1 MDIQS
6 RRRVVITGLG
16 AVTPLGNDVASTWAG
31 IKAGKSGIG
40 KITLFD
46 ASDYPVRIA
55 AEVKDF
61 SLDAYGS
68 DHKVVRKMAR
78 FTRFLTAA
86 SLQAVRDA
94 GYDGSSFGQDA
105 SGIVNGVGIGGYDAI
120 EDGFKKYCDPR
131 FGVSRL
137 PPLTAPMMLQN
148 EAAAN
153 VSMLLGVHGPV
164 WTISTACASGTDAI
178 GLASDLIRSGRVDV
192 CIGSGTEAC
201 ITGFSIGC
209 FQVLQA
215 LASSFNDCPEKASRP
230 FDKARDGFVMAEGS
244 AALVLEELEHA
255 KKRGARIY
263 AEIAGYGSSSDAYH
277 ITAPSPDGSGGALCI
292 ERAFADAGMQPS
304 SVQYYNAHGTSTQAN
319 DETETKMI
327 KRAFGD
333 HAYTLAVSSTKS
345 MTGHMIGAA
354 GVIEALFCVKAI
366 GDGFAPP
373 TMNLDEPDVEHGCD
387 LDYVPNK
394 GRKMR
399 IDAAASVSLG
409 FGGHNGC
416 VIVKR
421 YE

>member
-46 ASDYPVRIA
+46 ASDYPVKIA

-61 SLDAYGS
+61 SLDAYGL

-94 GYDGSSFGQDA
+94 GYDESSFGQDA

-178 GLASDLIRSGRVDV
+178 GVASDLIRSGRVDV

-215 LASSFNDCPEKASRP
+215 LASAFNDCPEKASRP
-230 FDKARDGFVMAEGS
+230 FDKTRDGFVMAEGS

-255 KKRGARIY
+255 KKRGAHIY

-304 SVQYYNAHGTSTQAN
+304 SVQYYNAHGTSTHAN

-354 GVIEALFCVKAI
+354 GVIEALFCAKAI
-366 GDGFAPP
+366 GDDFAPP

-387 LDYVPNK
+387 LDYVPNE

>member
-1 MDIQS
+1 MDVQS

-31 IKAGKSGIG
+31 IKAGKSGAG
-40 KITLFD
+40 NITLFD
-46 ASDYPVRIA
+46 TTDYSVKIA
-55 AEVKDF
+55 AEVKNF
-61 SLDAYGS
+61 SLDTYGL

-78 FTRFLTAA
+78 FTRFLTAS

-94 GYDGSSFGQDA
+94 GYDESSFGADL
-105 SGIVNGVGIGGYDAI
+105 SGIVTGVGIGGYDAI

-131 FGVSRL
+131 FGVNRL

-230 FDKARDGFVMAEGS
+230 FDKKRDGFVMAEGS

-263 AEIAGYGSSSDAYH
+263 AEIAGSGSSSDAYH
-277 ITAPSPDGSGGALCI
+277 ITAPAPDGSGGALCI
-292 ERAFADAGMQPS
+292 ERAFADAGMSPS
-304 SVQYYNAHGTSTQAN
+304 SVQ
-319 DETETKMI
+319 
-327 KRAFGD
+327 
-333 HAYTLAVSSTKS
+333 
-345 MTGHMIGAA
+345 
-354 GVIEALFCVKAI
+354 
-366 GDGFAPP
+366 
-373 TMNLDEPDVEHGCD
+373 
-387 LDYVPNK
+387 
-394 GRKMR
+394 
-399 IDAAASVSLG
+399 
-409 FGGHNGC
+409 
-416 VIVKR
+416 
-421 YE
+421 

>member
-61 SLDAYGS
+61 SLDAYGL

-86 SLQAVRDA
+86 SLQAIRDA

-354 GVIEALFCVKAI
+354 GLIEALFCVKAI
-366 GDGFAPP
+366 GDGFAPA
-373 TMNLDEPDVEHGCD
+373 TMNLDEPDIEHGCD

-394 GRKMR
+394 GREMR
-399 IDAAASVSLG
+399 IDAATSVSLG